1 MSEDIIF
8 DYSLLLGKIRE
19 KVKTIANM
27 AKLLNVN
34 TSTLSLKLNNHRE
47 FKRNEIIKICEILD
61 INTNDSE
68 IQKYFFT
75 LKIRKNELKG
85 DEYEHKWSL

>member
-8 DYSLLLGKIRE
+8 DYSLLLGKIKG

-85 DEYEHKWSL
+85 DKYEHKWSL

>member
-8 DYSLLLGKIRE
+8 DYSLLLGKIKG

-85 DEYEHKWSL
+85 DKYEHK

>member
-8 DYSLLLGKIRE
+8 DYSLLLGKIKE

-27 AKLLNVN
+27 AKLLNIN

-47 FKRNEIIKICEILD
+47 FKRNEIIKICDILD
-61 INTNDSE
+61 ININDSE
-68 IQKYFFT
+68 IKRYFFT
-75 LKIRKNELKG
+75 LKVRKNELEG
-85 DEYEHKWSL
+85 DKYEYK

>member
-8 DYSLLLGKIRE
+8 DYSLLLGKIKE

-27 AKLLNVN
+27 AKLLNIN

-47 FKRNEIIKICEILD
+47 FKRNEIIKICDILD
-61 INTNDSE
+61 ININDSE
-68 IQKYFFT
+68 IKRYFFT
-75 LKIRKNELKG
+75 LKVRKNELEEDKY
-85 DEYEHKWSL
+85 EYK